1 MLYTQ
6 SPQDINTGHHLDQVH
21 AVVLALIQGVTEFLP
36 ISSSA
41 HLVLPSILLGWE
53 DQGLAFDT
61 AVHFG
66 SLIAVIIY
74 FRGDLQQ
81 LMQATIDHLFR
92 GQPSKNSQLALNLFI
107 ASLPIIPVGFFARFY
122 IEASFRVVEV
132 IAFTTI
138 FFALALWLSDYLRQ
152 EKNHVMTPMKSLAIG
167 LAQCLALIPGTSR
180 SGVTIT
186 MALLVGYSRREAAR
200 FSFLISIPAI
210 AGAACIKLND
220 MTTEQVRED
229 WATLLL
235 AISVAGISAY
245 FCIALLLSVIARIG
259 YLPFVIY
266 RLLLGF
272 CLFWLIR

>member
-6 SPQDINTGHHLDQVH
+6 SPQDINTGHHLDQAH

-41 HLVLPSILLGWE
+41 HLILPSIVFGWK

-74 FRGDLQQ
+74 FRLDLQQ
-81 LMQATIDHLFR
+81 LLLAAIDHLFR
-92 GQPSKNSQLALNLFI
+92 GQPSKNSALALNLFI

-122 IEASFRVVEV
+122 IEESFRVVEV
-132 IAFTTI
+132 MAFTTI
-138 FFALALWLSDYLRQ
+138 FFALALWLADYLRQ
-152 EKNHVMTPMKSLAIG
+152 EKNNVMTPIRSLAIG

-210 AGAACIKLND
+210 AGAACLKLID
-220 MTTEQVRED
+220 MTTEPVD
-229 WATLLL
+229 AGWATLLL

-245 FCIALLLSVIARIG
+245 CCIALLLNVVARIG

-266 RLLLGF
+266 RLVLGF
-272 CLFWLIR
+272 CLIWLIL